1 MVSAQPPVITQ
12 DISNF
17 GSCATNGYAFLYLI
31 ASNANAYTWQVSTD
45 GGNTWATLTD
55 NASYTVT
62 SPPYL
67 FMNTAPSWDHYKYR
81 GIVSNSFGA
90 DTSSV
95 ATLFITSTAPGTA
108 VFVNP
113 PTEVCQGSTQVFHVT
128 NVSPADTIVWF
139 AQNQN
144 ISPNAVIDD
153 STVLISFP
161 NSATSQEVIISF
173 ILNGC
178 GQNFTPVRTTL
189 TVNPLQS
196 TPAGTAGGGDVCAI
210 YSVYP
215 GAATIYS
222 DGTCN
227 PIAAVTPSGASPV
240 SGTVQ
245 SCVTVDASVQSFN
258 GLPYVQR
265 HYSLEPSAGAS
276 TATATVTLY
285 FTQADFDAYNLARG
299 SSPALPTGPSDAT
312 GIGNLH
318 ITQFHGNGSTPDTYV
333 GGSGDI
339 VPATVWNS
347 TASRWE
353 LTFDIT
359 GFSGFFASGG
369 SIIPLPLTLTDFTG
383 MATTTGN
390 LLHWE
395 TAMEENTD
403 YFEVQRSAAGSG
415 FRAIATVPAA
425 GNSDQPLS
433 YSYTD
438 LFAGAP
444 VPSYAYRLKMADLDG
459 KFMYSKIV
467 TLSSSFSGLSIRIS
481 PNPFHQ
487 PVAVTV
493 TAPQAGQGS
502 LTVTDVSGKKILV
515 QAVALQAGENSL
527 DASLIAA
534 LPQGMYFLSIITD
547 REKQT
552 VKFIKD

>member
-1 MVSAQPPVITQ
+1 MGFAGQASGQLIYGTMRTWACVGQITAIQ
-12 DISNF
+12 
-17 GSCATNGYAFLYLI
+17 TENGF
-31 ASNANAYTWQVSTD
+31 SSGFFWQVSTD
-45 GGNTWATLTD
+45 KGTNWNTITD
-55 NASYTVT
+55 NGVYSGSSTGYLQINAFAIMNGYLYRYAATSFPTVFSDVDTLVVFTAGANTPVFMTTPVT
-62 SPPYL
+62 S
-67 FMNTAPSWDHYKYR
+67 
-81 GIVSNSFGA
+81 
-90 DTSSV
+90 
-95 ATLFITSTAPGTA
+95 
-108 VFVNP
+108 
-113 PTEVCQGSTQVFHVT
+113 VCQGQTQIYT
-128 NVSPADTIVWF
+128 LTGNLT
-139 AQNQN
+139 
-144 ISPNAVIDD
+144 DD
-153 STVLISFP
+153 STFWFVNNANSLSPYGGINDTVNLINFP
-161 NSATSQEVIISF
+161 STGTATIQYYSA
-173 ILNGC
+173 NGC
-178 GQNFTPVRTTL
+178 SVARPPNLTI

-215 GAATIYS
+215 GAATTYS
-222 DGTCN
+222 DGTCS

-240 SGTVQ
+240 SGIVQ

-265 HYSLEPSAGAS
+265 HYSIEPSAGAS

-285 FTQADFDAYNLARG
+285 FTQVDFDAYNLARG
-299 SSPALPTGPSDAT
+299 SSPALPTAPSDAT

-318 ITQFHGNGSTPDTYV
+318 VTQFHGNGSTPDTYV

-339 VPATVWNS
+339 VPSTVWNS

-359 GFSGFFASGG
+359 GFSGFFTSGG

-383 MATTTGN
+383 TATATAN

-403 YFEVQRSAAGSG
+403 YFEVQRKEGGES
-415 FRAIATVPAA
+415 FQPLATVPAA

-444 VPSYAYRLKMADLDG
+444 VPSYSYRLKMADLDG
-459 KFMYSKIV
+459 KFMYSKTV
-467 TLSSSFSGLSIRIS
+467 TLSSSYSGLSIRIS

-487 PVAVTV
+487 PVAITV
-493 TAPQAGQGS
+493 TAPQTGQGS

-534 LPQGMYFLSIITD
+534 LPQGMYFLSITTD

-552 VKFIKD
+552 VKFIRE